1 MESEEERVRRI
12 KKERREST
20 LENRRKLY
28 TQRFPMGAQI
38 GFLTV
43 TGKPRIVSEKILVD
57 CVCDCGK
64 NKTFDFNYILNPN
77 FHKCGKGCESHLR
90 ELLVLSKKENIKNVN
105 DWLKYFRNDNNFN
118 PPIDDNSTQAP
129 PGSKEKIKVMQ
140 SRLERG
146 KALFHPDDKKNY
158 KGTKPSANI
167 LFRNVKSFGVEK
179 QNRGGKKYD

>member
-1 MESEEERVRRI
+1 MESEEERARRI
-12 KKERREST
+12 KKERRENN

-28 TQRFPMGAQI
+28 MQRFPMGAKI

-64 NKTFDFNYILNPN
+64 NKIFDFNYILNPN

-90 ELLVLSKKENIKNVN
+90 ELLILSKKENIKNVN

-146 KALFHPDDKKNY
+146 KALFHPNDKKNY
-158 KGTKPSANI
+158 KGTNPSANI
-167 LFRNVKSFGVEK
+167 LFRNRERF
-179 QNRGGKKYD
+179 